1 MMHQQQEDPNGLY
14 ILEAELSNE
23 NLPNPSN
30 FSLEATDSDNKTKKI
45 TATSVILNRWGDL
58 EFQLDSAVTSTDVV
72 KLTYSGNSL
81 KDSLKNSS
89 KIRDFEVWNNSV
101 DFSFE
106 DANSWFLLND
116 LTNVVFNNGL
126 YIQDNGN
133 VSSLSSNFQ
142 FIDEYVFK
150 LKEFSK
156 VTIDLTDVNGETL
169 DDDGDAN
176 LDFVLENERTF
187 DYVGGSLNSK
197 QDESNTK
204 ATHHRRRG

>member
-1 MMHQQQEDPNGLY
+1 M
-14 ILEAELSNE
+14 
-23 NLPNPSN
+23 
-30 FSLEATDSDNKTKKI
+30 
-45 TATSVILNRWGDL
+45 
-58 EFQLDSAVTSTDVV
+58 
-72 KLTYSGNSL
+72 

-169 DDDGDAN
+169 DDDGDAVA
-176 LDFVLENERTF
+176 DCAS
-187 DYVGGSLNSK
+187 VGVGRVMK
-197 QDESNTK
+197 VHTAWDGAGA
-204 ATHHRRRG
+204 ATVGDG